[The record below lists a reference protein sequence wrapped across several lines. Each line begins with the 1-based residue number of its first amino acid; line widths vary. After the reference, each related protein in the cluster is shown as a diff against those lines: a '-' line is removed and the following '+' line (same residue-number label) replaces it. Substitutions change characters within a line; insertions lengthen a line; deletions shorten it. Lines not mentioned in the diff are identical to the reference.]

1 MTSLIDVIFLLL
13 LFFMLSSTFS
23 KFSEIPLFGAQA
35 GTTAPASDSTA
46 PLFVRLFEDRLQLN
60 GHEFDLTTLADGVNQ
75 MRGDG
80 TQSVL
85 IAPQRDQATA
95 QRLVDA
101 LVVLSTVPDLSVI
114 VLE

>member
-23 KFSEIPLFGAQA
+23 KFSEIPLLGAQA
-35 GTTAPASDSTA
+35 GTSASTPANAA

-60 GHEFDLTTLADGVNQ
+60 GQEFDLSTLPDGINRL
-75 MRGDG
+75 RGEG
-80 TQSVL
+80 AQTVL
-85 IAPQRDQATA
+85 IAPQRNQATA
-95 QRLVDA
+95 QRLVDT
-101 LVVLSTVPDLSVI
+101 LVVLSTVPDLTVI